1 MRQLADIPH
10 SAGTSPVVTRASC
23 PHVSETCLD
32 TVNIPVPFEQR
43 TENRELREVTTVLSV
58 KYFFCTL
65 LLSLLLPSLA
75 SADFRINLP
84 KRTKPT
90 KVQQLNRD
98 GVKAVQKHDYDE
110 ARKFFYK
117 AYLLDPDDPF
127 TLNNLGYMAELDG
140 DLDRAARFYDLAQ
153 QQNSD
158 AMIDR
163 ADSEKVVGKTVAQ
176 VAGHA

>member
-1 MRQLADIPH
+1 SNSTHGWMPAQLGEWHPLVLNVPHIPSNLWPPFAFQLQAAARPFRQWKPPMRQLADIPH

-75 SADFRINLP
+75 SADFRINP
-84 KRTKPT
+84 RKRTKPT
-90 KVQQLNRD
+90 
-98 GVKAVQKHDYDE
+98 
-110 ARKFFYK
+110 
-117 AYLLDPDDPF
+117 
-127 TLNNLGYMAELDG
+127 
-140 DLDRAARFYDLAQ
+140 
-153 QQNSD
+153 
-158 AMIDR
+158 
-163 ADSEKVVGKTVAQ
+163 
-176 VAGHA
+176 